1 MSDQQAI
8 PGMNDET
15 PPNLAPQPSELD
27 MLKARAKLMGIEHSN
42 NISVETLKAKIEAK
56 LAGETPK
63 QEAAPATPPV
73 NPLDMA
79 RDADVAA
86 PGRTMDTETAAQVV
100 KPEPEAPKRELSIRQ
115 YLILNEMKLVRCRIT
130 CLDPKKKDL
139 PGEILTVA
147 NEHLGT
153 VRKFV
158 PFGEHTDDGY
168 HIPHCIYTMM
178 RDRKF
183 VSIQTKKVNGKEQII
198 SRDANEFAIEVLPPL
213 TERELHDLAVAQIA
227 AGTVEAAQ

>member
-1 MSDQQAI
+1 MSDNNA
-8 PGMNDET
+8 PGNDT
-15 PPNLAPQPSELD
+15 PENLAPQPSELD

-42 NISVETLKAKIEAK
+42 NISVETLKAKIDAK
-56 LAGETPK
+56 LKGEPEK
-63 QEAAPATPPV
+63 QEAPAQNQASQAQP
-73 NPLDMA
+73 NPLENVSPAGRNM
-79 RDADVAA
+79 DV
-86 PGRTMDTETAAQVV
+86 ETAKELV
-100 KPEPEAPKRELSIRQ
+100 KPVEPEAPKRQLSLRQ
-115 YLILNEMKLVRCRIT
+115 HLIETEMKLVRCRIT

-139 PGEILTVA
+139 PGEILTVG
-147 NEHLGT
+147 NEYLGT

-183 VSIQTKKVNGKEQII
+183 VSIQTKKIGGKEQII
-198 SRDANEFAIEVLPPL
+198 SRDAAEFAIEVLEPL
-213 TERELHDLAVAQIA
+213 TKQQLHDLAVAQIA